1 MIMATLPV
9 RTAILTLAGLI
20 FVGLKPLQ
28 VILCYHTPISS
39 FLVKFFLKALALGL
53 SLFSFYPHLRTP
65 SVYIWNCFFRPFLS
79 RKPSGDHREHL
90 DAFYQGQADVY
101 DSTRPY
107 ILKGREMMLQLMA
120 SHLNAQPVLVGS
132 GLPKKKI
139 WVDIGGGTGWNIE
152 VMDQYLPISTFDAVY
167 LIDLCEPLLAVA
179 RKRFAKRGWKNV
191 HVLCQ
196 DASRFVLPEWESG
209 EVDPR
214 GSVSVITLS
223 YSLSMIPTFYPLLD
237 RCDQV
242 LDPQQGLIG
251 VVDFYTSRDSTSTR
265 ERAIGT
271 ASKRVSWFSK
281 WFWECFFHFDNIH
294 LHASRRDYLEYKMG
308 TIKSY
313 NARNNFLGTW
323 FISIP
328 YYVFLGCSRQ
338 RDATAAARAFQV
350 EAGNKIGQGQGGL
363 ITPVSPFFT
372 SGFPS
377 SNSLG
382 VKSSTGGEDDMPDL
396 SLGPS
401 VLGET
406 QDRGSKIW
414 SPGHSRDQ
422 TRVEMEGTKKGV
434 ESDGMALVVKEQTIY
449 DMGAP
454 LSPFHYQLRKAWRV
468 PYLEEK
474 IHEQFKTHIYGWTWE
489 DPRVD
494 VERLGITKDDSILA
508 ITSAGDNVLHYAIAA
523 GVERIH
529 AVDMNPCQGHILE
542 LKLAAI
548 QALEYSDFW
557 KIFGEG
563 RHPDFDILLTTKIA
577 PFLSSHAFAYWKTHS
592 DQFSNNFH
600 LQGFS
605 GWALRIVHFAFAVAG
620 VSDDVKRL
628 CKASTTMEQNK
639 IWTEKLRPVFL
650 NKFVCKFFLA
660 NPLFT
665 WRTMGV
671 PKNQVN
677 CFLGDGSV
685 EDFVKATLDP
695 IPLHST
701 LKDTNYHY
709 FLCLNGHYTPASCPL
724 YLKPEGFQAL
734 KDAQVHNVFK
744 LHTDTILNVLRGLEP
759 ESLTKIIVMD
769 SLDWF
774 DPIPPSTPLPLAGAQ
789 ALDELDDNPEAAYE
803 HLKSELDHEILEMR
817 RVLKSG
823 GIAVWRSAAKY
834 PWYRQR
840 FGLAGFKVRAID
852 IRGNGKAIDAVNM
865 YASLWR
871 AEKL

>member
-1 MIMATLPV
+1 MPSESSSLPM
-9 RTAILTLAGLI
+9 RTAALTLAGLI
-20 FVGLKPLQ
+20 FVGFKPLEI
-28 VILCYHTPISS
+28 ILQHKTPISVFPHLIS
-39 FLVKFFLKALALGL
+39 PLLTSLTVLL
-53 SLFSFYPHLRTP
+53 SLFSFYPHIRTP
-65 SVYIWNCFFRPFLS
+65 VTYIWNCFFRPFLIT
-79 RKPSGDHREHL
+79 KPSGDQREHL

-107 ILKGREMMLQLMA
+107 LLKGREMMLQLMA
-120 SHLNAQPVLVGS
+120 SHLKAQSALVG
-132 GLPKKKI
+132 GAAQKKKI

-152 VMDQYLPISTFDAVY
+152 AMDEYLPISTFDAVY

-196 DASRFVLPEWESG
+196 DASRFVLPEWKTG

-242 LDPQQGLIG
+242 LDPGQGLIG
-251 VVDFYTSRDSTSTR
+251 VVDFYASRDSTSTR

-271 ASKRVSWFSK
+271 AK
-281 WFWECFFHFDNIH
+281 
-294 LHASRRDYLEYKMG
+294 YLEYKMG

-313 NARNNFLGTW
+313 NGRNNFLNTY

-363 ITPVSPFFT
+363 ITPVSPFFKT
-372 SGFPS
+372 GFPPIS
-377 SNSLG
+377 DPNANAMGLNL
-382 VKSSTGGEDDMPDL
+382 DHDMPDL
-396 SLGPS
+396 SIGPS
-401 VLGET
+401 MLAET
-406 QDRGSKIW
+406 NMPTDGDGTGKIW
-414 SPGHSRDQ
+414 SAHGTLNGQKQ
-422 TRVEMEGTKKGV
+422 TMVEREGARRAIG
-434 ESDGMALVVKEQTIY
+434 SDGMAALGKQQTIY
-449 DMGAP
+449 DVGAP

-489 DPRVD
+489 DPGID
-494 VERLGITKDDSILA
+494 VERLNITKDDHILA

-548 QALEYSDFW
+548 QALEYADFW

-563 RHPDFDILLTTKIA
+563 RHSDFDTLLTTKIA

-592 DQFSNNFH
+592 DQFSDNFYF
-600 LQGFS
+600 QGFS
-605 GWALRIVHFAFAVAG
+605 GWALRIVQLAFAVAG
-620 VSDDVKRL
+620 VSADVKRL
-628 CKASTTMEQNK
+628 CNASTTNEQNK
-639 IWTEKLRPVFL
+639 IWTEKLRPIFL
-650 NKFVCKFFLA
+650 NKVVCKLFLA
-660 NPLFT
+660 NPIFT

-677 CFLGDGSV
+677 CFLEDGTI
-685 EDFVKATLDP
+685 EDFIKATLDP
-695 IPLHST
+695 VPLHSR
-701 LKDTNYHY
+701 LKDVNYHY
-709 FLCLNGHYTPASCPL
+709 FLCLNGRYTPLSCPS
-724 YLKPEGFQAL
+724 YLKPEGF
-734 KDAQVHNVFK
+734 KTMKSAQVNNAFK
-744 LHTDTILNVLRGLEP
+744 LHTDTILNVLRGLGD

-774 DPIPPSTPLPLAGAQ
+774 DPIPKSTPLPPTGAQ
-789 ALDELDDNPEAAYE
+789 ALDELDESPEDAYE
-803 HLKSELDHEILEMR
+803 HLKSELDFEILEMR
-817 RVLKSG
+817 RVLKPG
-823 GIAVWRSAAKY
+823 GNAVWRSAAKY

-840 FGLAGFKVRAID
+840 FELAGFKVHPID
-852 IRGNGKAIDAVNM
+852 IRENGKAIDAVNM
-865 YASLWR
+865 YASFWR
-871 AEKL
+871 AEKV